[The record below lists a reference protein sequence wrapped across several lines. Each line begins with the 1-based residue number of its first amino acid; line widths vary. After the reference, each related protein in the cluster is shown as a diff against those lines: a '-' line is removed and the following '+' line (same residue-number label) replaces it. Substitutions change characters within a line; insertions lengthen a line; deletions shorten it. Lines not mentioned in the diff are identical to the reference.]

1 MSVLGRL
8 EKVDLRDIWKTEAQ
22 DFTPWLAGED
32 NLALLS
38 DTLGIDLELEAV
50 EQNVGPFRAD
60 ILCKD
65 TLSDRWVLV
74 ENQLERTDHT
84 HLGQLMTY
92 AAGLDAVTIVWI
104 ASRIAD
110 EHRAAMDWLN
120 EITDTEVRFFALEV
134 ELWRIGESSAAPKFN
149 VVSKPDDWSQTTE
162 RAARAHADGALTPL
176 KQQYLAYW
184 SRFLEKVAESE
195 PKLRFSRPSA
205 TQYVTLGMGA
215 GIQIYC
221 AIRASDRSIRVGA
234 SIQGKNPDAKFQLF
248 EARKQEIESALGFSL
263 DWLEKSGRQRFGVEI
278 VKHDADPTIESDWGW
293 QHEWLLY
300 HSKRLRETLLRY
312 VEMLRNAAQDGFDMT

>member
-8 EKVDLRDIWKTEAQ
+8 EKVELRDIWKTEAQ

-104 ASRIAD
+104 ASRVAD

-134 ELWRIGESSAAPKFN
+134 ELWRIGESPAAPKFN
-149 VVSKPDDWSQTTE
+149 VVSKPNDWSRSTT
-162 RAARAHADGALTPL
+162 AASKA
-176 KQQYLAYW
+176 
-184 SRFLEKVAESE
+184 VAEGELSPTRQLQRE
-195 PKLRFSRPSA
+195 YWETVEGLLESQSGPIRPVKPQAASWVGHSIGRTHFSLNMSMNTRENW
-205 TQYVTLGMGA
+205 
-215 GIQIYC
+215 
-221 AIRASDRSIRVGA
+221 IRVELYLSGPA
-234 SIQGKNPDAKFQLF
+234 AKGNFDMLADQKDQIQ
-248 EARKQEIESALGFSL
+248 QELGCVL
-263 DWLEKSGRQRFGVEI
+263 DWQGLDEER
-278 VKHDADPTIESDWGW
+278 DARICVT
-293 QHEWLLY
+293 
-300 HSKRLRETLLRY
+300 
-312 VEMLRNAAQDGFDMT
+312 RNAAALDHKQSWAEEHQWLTEQLIAFHNVFAPRIRGIDPEKAGLFS

>member
-1 MSVLGRL
+1 MSGLGRL
-8 EKVDLRDIWKTEAQ
+8 EKVELRDIWKTEAQ
-22 DFTPWLAGED
+22 DFTPWLAGEE

-104 ASRIAD
+104 ASRVAD

-134 ELWRIGESSAAPKFN
+134 ELWRIGESPAAPKFN
-149 VVSKPDDWSQTTE
+149 VVSKPNDWSHAAQKTAAAESGGPYTDLKMQYLNYWRKFEE
-162 RAARAHADGALTPL
+162 RAVEMHPNLKFSTP
-176 KQQYLAYW
+176 KPSQYLILGLGGGMHC
-184 SRFLEKVAESE
+184 FCGI
-195 PKLRFSRPSA
+195 SA
-205 TQYVTLGMGA
+205 SGQFIRCGVTILGNN
-215 GIQIYC
+215 
-221 AIRASDRSIRVGA
+221 ASD
-234 SIQGKNPDAKFQLF
+234 KFQWFLAQK
-248 EARKQEIESALGFSL
+248 EEIENNLGFSL
-263 DWLEKSGRQRFGVEI
+263 TWDAKPDKQRSTIEVRRQNT
-278 VKHDADPTIESDWGW
+278 DPTDAEDWSR
-293 QHEWLLY
+293 QHEWLLQ
-300 HSKRLRETLLRY
+300 HVRCLQSAFRPHVARLKQADKRRSNPT
-312 VEMLRNAAQDGFDMT
+312 

>member
-8 EKVDLRDIWKTEAQ
+8 EKVELRDIWKTEAQ

-104 ASRIAD
+104 ASRVAD

-134 ELWRIGESSAAPKFN
+134 ELWRIGESPAAPKFN
-149 VVSKPDDWSQTTE
+149 VVSKPNDWSRSTT
-162 RAARAHADGALTPL
+162 AASKA
-176 KQQYLAYW
+176 
-184 SRFLEKVAESE
+184 VAEGELSPTRQLQRE
-195 PKLRFSRPSA
+195 YWETVEGLLETGSGPIRPVKPQAASWVGHSIGRTHFSLNMSMNTRENW
-205 TQYVTLGMGA
+205 
-215 GIQIYC
+215 
-221 AIRASDRSIRVGA
+221 IRVELYLSGPA
-234 SIQGKNPDAKFQLF
+234 AKGNFDMLADQKDQI
-248 EARKQEIESALGFSL
+248 EQELGRDL
-263 DWLEKSGRQRFGVEI
+263 DWQRLDEKR
-278 VKHDADPTIESDWGW
+278 DARICVT
-293 QHEWLLY
+293 
-300 HSKRLRETLLRY
+300 
-312 VEMLRNAAQDGFDMT
+312 RNAAALDQKQSWAEEHQWLTEHLIAFHKVFAPRIRGIDPEMAGLVS

>member
-8 EKVDLRDIWKTEAQ
+8 EKVELRDIWKTEAQ

-104 ASRIAD
+104 ASRVAD

-134 ELWRIGESSAAPKFN
+134 ELWRIGESPAAPKFN
-149 VVSKPDDWSQTTE
+149 VVSKPNDWSRSTS
-162 RAARAHADGALTPL
+162 AASKAVGEGELSPTRQLQREYWETVEALVASHKGPIRPVKPQAASWVGHSIGRTHFSL
-176 KQQYLAYW
+176 NMSMNTRENWILELNFICLDLRQKEI
-184 SRFLEKVAESE
+184 SIFLLIRK
-195 PKLRFSRPSA
+195 PKLHRNW
-205 TQYVTLGMGA
+205 VLLLIG
-215 GIQIYC
+215 
-221 AIRASDRSIRVGA
+221 SD
-234 SIQGKNPDAKFQLF
+234 
-248 EARKQEIESALGFSL
+248 
-263 DWLEKSGRQRFGVEI
+263 
-278 VKHDADPTIESDWGW
+278 
-293 QHEWLLY
+293 
-300 HSKRLRETLLRY
+300 
-312 VEMLRNAAQDGFDMT
+312 